1 MGATPSTWGT
11 HLGDAPPSLT
21 SGSAAPKPLQDTTG
35 PGLGTATGPDGLGA
49 AKLFDNSSTTQLML
63 GSGTPEITWK
73 YNGDPQ
79 RPTYYTITS
88 GAAPGDPAAWTLLG
102 SNDATTWATLDSRS
116 GQTFQ
121 WRNQT
126 RPFAISVP
134 GTFRYF
140 RLSVTSLAG
149 ASQLN
154 LAELEL
160 LSGGDVTIG
169 GGPLTVTAAAQLDGV
184 AGRALSGP
192 LATVSGG
199 TGTTASDYTAT
210 VNWGDGT
217 APTTATMGNSSRGV
231 YAVTGTHTY
240 SKAGYYQVGVTVS
253 DGQSQGAATA
263 SVNVVFAA
271 SNGLTASFDTVCIG
285 DDGTNNADCDGSG
298 YAYSRTALST
308 AGVVQG
314 QQHVVPGT
322 GLHFTLPAMGAG
334 QPDDATGNGKTIA
347 PNLPADATH
356 VSFIGTGTEGNQ
368 DTTATVT
375 FTDATATT
383 TPIQFSDWTLGGNP
397 NGTPAFGN
405 IVVAKSAYRLH
416 FGAQD
421 ADMPFLF
428 STVPFAIP
436 AGKHVASVTLPS
448 SGAIHVFAI
457 ADDGTPTAPLAL
469 SGPADQ
475 TATAG
480 AAFAADLG
488 TVSGGNAPYQARVQW
503 GDGTVTEDATVSASG
518 AISGTHTYGQPGTY
532 TVHVSAID
540 AEGSVMRS
548 FAVTVN
554 APAVH
559 AAISLSPAG
568 GVLAQTS
575 TVNYRPH
582 LVVSPTS
589 GPRRTA
595 VTINGDSFAPNDTIT
610 LRLGPVSI
618 TAHSDAHGVLTNA
631 RLSVAANAP
640 TGAATLTASS
650 TRSGAVSVPF
660 EVTAAAVHPQVYR
673 PRLELA
679 PSGAV
684 VTARGHG
691 FAPDEQ
697 VAFSVDGHSPV
708 VTRADASGSV
718 AGVPLTAVGEGG
730 HSVSAAG
737 FRSLDP
743 AHASFVVLR
752 GRAYAARPALVRGAP
767 SAPGTPG
774 SPSASPSG
782 PSGSSGPST
791 PSQAAP
797 RGSGSDELLRW
808 LIASA
813 GLLVGAGA
821 LWWRRRSAN

>member
-1 MGATPSTWGT
+1 V
-11 HLGDAPPSLT
+11 GDAPPSLT
-21 SGSAAPKPLQDTTG
+21 NGNAAPKPLQDSTG
-35 PGLGTATGPDGLGA
+35 PGLGTATGPDGLDA

-63 GSGTPEITWK
+63 GSGAPEITWS
-73 YNGDPQ
+73 YRGDPQ

-102 SNDATTWATLDSRS
+102 SNDATTWTTLDSRS

-126 RPFAISVP
+126 RPFAISAP

-140 RLSVTSLAG
+140 RLSMTNIVG
-149 ASQLN
+149 AAQLN

-184 AGRALSGP
+184 TGRALSGP
-192 LATVSGG
+192 LATVAGG

-210 VNWGDGT
+210 VDWGDGT
-217 APTTATMGNSSRGV
+217 PPTTATMGNSSRGV

-253 DGQSQGAATA
+253 DGHSQGAATA

-285 DDGTNNADCDGSG
+285 DDGTNNADCDGG
-298 YAYSRTALST
+298 GFAYSRTALSS
-308 AGVVQG
+308 AGLVQG
-314 QQHVVPGT
+314 QQHNVPGT
-322 GLHFTLPAMGAG
+322 GLHFTLPALGAG
-334 QPDDATGNGKTIA
+334 QPDDATGNGKTIS

-356 VSFIGTGTEGNQ
+356 LSFIGTGTEGNQ
-368 DTTATVT
+368 DTRATVT
-375 FTDATATT
+375 FTDATTTT

-436 AGKHVASVTLPS
+436 AGKHVASVTLPG
-448 SGAIHVFAI
+448 SGAIHVFAV
-457 ADDGTPTAPLAL
+457 ADDGTPTAPLTL
-469 SGPADQ
+469 SVPAGQ
-475 TATAG
+475 TTTAG

-488 TVSGGNAPYQARVQW
+488 TISGGEAPYQARVQW

-518 AISGTHTYGQPGTY
+518 AISGTHTYGQPGPY

-540 AEGSVMRS
+540 TQGSTMRS
-548 FAVTVN
+548 FTVTVN
-554 APAVH
+554 AAAVH
-559 AAISLSPAG
+559 TTAISLSPAG
-568 GVLAQTS
+568 GALAQPA

-582 LVVSPTS
+582 LVVSPTN
-589 GPRRTA
+589 GPRGTA
-595 VTINGDSFAPNDTIT
+595 VTINGDSFAPRETIT
-610 LRLGPVSI
+610 LRLGPASV
-618 TAHSDAHGVLTNA
+618 TARSDAHGVLTNA
-631 RLSVAANAP
+631 RLSVGANAP
-640 TGAATLTASS
+640 TGAASVTASG
-650 TRSGAVSVPF
+650 TRSGGVSVPF

-679 PSGAV
+679 PSGSG
-684 VTARGHG
+684 VTARGRG

-697 VAFSVDGHSPV
+697 VAFSVDGHGPV
-708 VTRADASGSV
+708 VTRADSSGSV
-718 AGVPLTAVGEGG
+718 AGVPLSALGEGG

-737 FRSLDP
+737 VRSLDP

-752 GRAYAARPALVRGAP
+752 GRAYAARPSLGRGAP
-767 SAPGTPG
+767 SAHGTPG
-774 SPSASPSG
+774 APSASPSG
-782 PSGSSGPST
+782 PSGAPQPST
-791 PSQAAP
+791 SSHAAP
-797 RGSGSDELLRW
+797 RGSGSDGLLWW
-808 LIASA
+808 LIAPA
-813 GLLVGAGA
+813 ALLAGA
-821 LWWRRRSAN
+821 AAMWWRRRSAN